1 MLFDNLKEYIFV
13 IVNFK
18 DESSNYLTKNL
29 KRVNLQKVGPVSVL
43 YSTSTLKT
51 YNRTCKCKERGK
63 GKCRHP
69 YWLSHICGTVS

>member
-43 YSTSTLKT
+43 YKYIENLQ
-51 YNRTCKCKERGK
+51 
-63 GKCRHP
+63 P
-69 YWLSHICGTVS
+69 YL

>member
-1 MLFDNLKEYIFV
+1 MIKTHGFKKYILFDNLKEYIFV

-43 YSTSTLKT
+43 YKYIENLQ
-51 YNRTCKCKERGK
+51 
-63 GKCRHP
+63 P
-69 YWLSHICGTVS
+69 YL